1 MMTGNRYWERMEY
14 LEDRIQGRQMLKKAQ
29 IPDNAHY
36 RFFQAT
42 ISTLTDELRN
52 WERKISRIDRLE
64 AEIAAVDRQASVE
77 AQDAWHV
84 ADTRR
89 QFAIACGLIG
99 APLLLLGLAWSPS
112 LLLPVIGGMLWVL
125 AVVAAQQSMKAR
137 TCAQQV
143 ETEALDRLAQ
153 LGARRN
159 ALIPSRSA
167 E

>member
-1 MMTGNRYWERMEY
+1 MISSRYWERMEY
-14 LEDRIQGRQMLKKAQ
+14 LEDRIQDRQMLKKAQ
-29 IPDNAHY
+29 VPDDAHY

-52 WERKISRIDRLE
+52 WERKVSRIDRVE

-77 AQDAWHV
+77 ARDAWHV
-84 ADTRR
+84 ADTKR
-89 QFAIACGLIG
+89 QLATACGVIG
-99 APLLLLGLAWSPS
+99 TPLLLLGLAWSPS

-143 ETEALDRLAQ
+143 ETKALDRLAQ
-153 LGARRN
+153 LRARRN
-159 ALIPSRSA
+159 ALIPPPSG